1 MSSEASVLGVT
12 LNRDRL
18 NQALAP
24 ASFAA
29 DGDFVVVLR
38 NEGEPVHVHLRFDGP
53 LAAAAS
59 VSTSNHFV
67 DADATRRVRVSV
79 PSVGDPVEGTLE
91 VVVGHGAAGT
101 EVPVTLTPAPEPAD
115 ESAVSPAPDS
125 AGSPPA
131 AAANDSSASRAPADP
146 GGDGTPAVDAV
157 ASAATPAID
166 RLRNAPPDP
175 ATVGVV
181 VVAAAALVGALVVG
195 LAFDGLAVSLG
206 VAAVVV
212 AVAVAL
218 WLLVG

>member
-1 MSSEASVLGVT
+1 VSSEASVLGVT

-29 DGDFVVVLR
+29 ADDFVVVLR
-38 NEGEPVHVHLRFDGP
+38 NEGEPAHVHLRFDGP

-59 VSTSNHFV
+59 VATSNHFV

-91 VVVGHGAAGT
+91 VVLGHGAAGT

-115 ESAVSPAPDS
+115 ESAASPAPDP

-131 AAANDSSASRAPADP
+131 AAANDPSASRAPADL
-146 GGDGTPAVDAV
+146 GDGTPAVDAV